1 MDEKEKK
8 PKKKNIHSG
17 HRHRVRQRFLK
28 ENSLE
33 SFEEYQIVEL
43 LLFYAYPMKDTNEM
57 AHKLLDTYGSFHNLL
72 AAGADDLM
80 ARGNLTEGA
89 AVLISMLPHIA
100 RRYENSFYSKKE
112 QIDTFAR
119 ASAYLTTLL
128 SARPFESFVLLC
140 LDINKR
146 LINYIYISDGT
157 TDGTKVYID
166 KVVEKALIN
175 KAKFV
180 IIGHNHPSGNR
191 EMSNADYVA
200 TTAIIRSL
208 EPLGIKVL
216 DHIIVCDKNWK
227 NNFSFAKEKYFGLK
241 CNISAD

>member
-112 QIDTFAR
+112 QMDTFAR

-146 LINYIYISDGT
+146 LIN
-157 TDGTKVYID
+157 
-166 KVVEKALIN
+166 
-175 KAKFV
+175 
-180 IIGHNHPSGNR
+180 HNHPSGNR

-227 NNFSFAKEKYFGLK
+227 NNFSFAKEKYLGLK
-241 CNISAD
+241 YNISAD

>member
-112 QIDTFAR
+112 QMDTFAR

-166 KVVEKALIN
+166 KVIEKALII
-175 KAKFV
+175 KAKF
-180 IIGHNHPSGNR
+180 
-191 EMSNADYVA
+191 A

-227 NNFSFAKEKYFGLK
+227 NNFSFAKEKYLGLK
-241 CNISAD
+241 YNISAD

>member
-33 SFEEYQIVEL
+33 SFEEL

-112 QIDTFAR
+112 QMDTFAR
-119 ASAYLTTLL
+119 ASAPM
-128 SARPFESFVLLC
+128 A
-140 LDINKR
+140 
-146 LINYIYISDGT
+146 
-157 TDGTKVYID
+157 
-166 KVVEKALIN
+166 A
-175 KAKFV
+175 
-180 IIGHNHPSGNR
+180 
-191 EMSNADYVA
+191 SNA
-200 TTAIIRSL
+200 SL
-208 EPLGIKVL
+208 LETLSTSSCTRPGSTWTSLSL
-216 DHIIVCDKNWK
+216 T
-227 NNFSFAKEKYFGLK
+227 
-241 CNISAD
+241 

>member
-157 TDGTKVYID
+157 TDGTKV
-166 KVVEKALIN
+166 
-175 KAKFV
+175 
-180 IIGHNHPSGNR
+180 
-191 EMSNADYVA
+191 
-200 TTAIIRSL
+200 
-208 EPLGIKVL
+208 
-216 DHIIVCDKNWK
+216 
-227 NNFSFAKEKYFGLK
+227 
-241 CNISAD
+241 

>member
-8 PKKKNIHSG
+8 EKKKNIHRG
-17 HRHRVRQRFLK
+17 HRQRVRQRYIK
-28 ENSLE
+28 EGSLD
-33 SFEEYQIVEL
+33 SFEEYQIVEM
-43 LLFYAYPMKDTNEM
+43 LLFYAYPMRDTNEM
-57 AHKLLDTYGSFHNLL
+57 AHKLIETYGSFHNLL
-72 AAGADDLM
+72 SAGADDLM
-80 ARGNLTEGA
+80 SRGNLTEGG
-89 AVLISMLPHIA
+89 AVLLSMLPHIA

-112 QIDTFAR
+112 YMDTFAK
-119 ASAYLTTLL
+119 ASAYMTTLL
-128 SARPFESFVLLC
+128 SARPYESFVLLC

-146 LINYIYISDGT
+146 FINHIYISEGT
-157 TDGTKVYID
+157 SDGTKVYVD

-191 EMSNADYVA
+191 EMSRADYVA
-200 TTAIIRSL
+200 TTAVIKSL

-241 CNISAD
+241 YDVSAE